1 MGLIAKLKSIFKKS
15 IDCSSELEDKF
26 FHFYVT
32 SGRKVNLGTNIIV
45 KDGFCAV
52 IVSKDKVL
60 DVLYSGK
67 HKIDNS
73 TIPLAFKFLKLYKID
88 QNGHSPS
95 SFKCDFYFIDLN
107 TFKHFEFSSDVP
119 FVRKKDPL
127 GRVEAYSEGVA
138 DIKVEMPAKLVEY
151 LLYDHA
157 YIKDKAAMREIGLEI
172 GNAVNKTLEKMNMS
186 FGQMLRDCGTMN
198 AFVNERLQ
206 NAFQFMG
213 LSVSNI
219 ELTSFMMSSKLQ
231 KKVGVYDLG
240 EKPELPDEDDM
251 FTEFNL
257 TLEDGTPV
265 DLTSQI
271 LVDKSGEQS
280 ATANGDNL
288 FMQSANSNYY
298 ANSQKQC
305 VFCGKYITSTAKFC
319 EHCGCRQDL

>member
-1 MGLIAKLKSIFKKS
+1 M
-15 IDCSSELEDKF
+15 
-26 FHFYVT
+26 
-32 SGRKVNLGTNIIV
+32 
-45 KDGFCAV
+45 
-52 IVSKDKVL
+52 
-60 DVLYSGK
+60 
-67 HKIDNS
+67 
-73 TIPLAFKFLKLYKID
+73 
-88 QNGHSPS
+88 
-95 SFKCDFYFIDLN
+95 
-107 TFKHFEFSSDVP
+107 
-119 FVRKKDPL
+119 
-127 GRVEAYSEGVA
+127 EAYSEGVA
-138 DIKVEMPAKLVEY
+138 DIKVDMPAKLVEY

-186 FGQMLRDCGTMN
+186 FGQMLRDCGAMN
-198 AFVNERLQ
+198 AFINERLQ

-288 FMQSANSNYY
+288 FTQSANSNYY

-319 EHCGCRQDL
+319 EHCGCRQNL

>member
-1 MGLIAKLKSIFKKS
+1 MGLISKLKSIFKKS
-15 IDCSSELEDKF
+15 IDCSNELEDKLV
-26 FHFYVT
+26 HFYVT

-73 TIPLAFKFLKLYKID
+73 TIPLAFKYLKLYKID
-88 QNGHSPS
+88 QNGNSPS

-107 TFKHFEFSSDVP
+107 QHNNFEFSSNIP
-119 FVRKKDPL
+119 FVRKKDSL

-138 DIKVEMPAKLVEY
+138 DIKVDMPAKLVEY

-157 YIKDKAAMREIGLEI
+157 YIKDKQAINEISLEI
-172 GNAVNKTLEKMNMS
+172 GNSVNKVLEKMNIN
-186 FGQMLRDCGTMN
+186 FNEMLKNCDAMN
-198 AFVNERLQ
+198 IFINQHLQ

-213 LSVSNI
+213 ITASNLQI
-219 ELTSFMMSSKLQ
+219 TSFSMSSKLQ

-240 EKPELPDEDDM
+240 SKPELPEAEDM

-257 TLEDGTPV
+257 ALEDGTPV

-271 LVDKSGEQS
+271 MVEKGIEHSM
-280 ATANGDNL
+280 TANG
-288 FMQSANSNYY
+288 QINSEKMSDGQYY
-298 ANSQKQC
+298 AKPQKKC
-305 VFCGKYITSTAKFC
+305 IYCGNYITSTAKFC
-319 EHCGCRQDL
+319 EHCGFKQEL